1 MCALAVVLLLAAPAW
16 PANPTHSQP
25 PQAPALPGT
34 QQGPRTLPDLNGDT
48 KSPLT
53 PKQQRD
59 LMKSNFEKMK
69 RDADELADL
78 AKSLQQD
85 LDKSSQNV
93 LSLKV
98 LDRAEKIEKLAR
110 RIKTEAKG
118 D

>member
-1 MCALAVVLLLAAPAW
+1 MAALAAALLLGLPAW
-16 PANPTHSQP
+16 PANSTQSQP
-25 PQAPALPGT
+25 LPVLPGA
-34 QQGPRTLPDLNGDT
+34 QQGPRTAPDLNPDT

-59 LMKSNFEKMK
+59 MMKSNFERMK
-69 RDADELADL
+69 RDADELAGL

-85 LDKSSQNV
+85 LDKSNQDV

-98 LDRAEKIEKLAR
+98 LDRAEKIEKLAKK
-110 RIKTEAKG
+110 IKTEAKG

>member
-1 MCALAVVLLLAAPAW
+1 LPVFPAPIQSEPASAVPSA
-16 PANPTHSQP
+16 Q
-25 PQAPALPGT
+25 QAPH
-34 QQGPRTLPDLNGDT
+34 TLPDLNADT

-53 PKQQRD
+53 PKQQRE

-69 RDADELADL
+69 RDADELAEL

-85 LDKSSQNV
+85 LDKSNQNV

-110 RIKTEAKG
+110 KIKNEAKAE
-118 D
+118 